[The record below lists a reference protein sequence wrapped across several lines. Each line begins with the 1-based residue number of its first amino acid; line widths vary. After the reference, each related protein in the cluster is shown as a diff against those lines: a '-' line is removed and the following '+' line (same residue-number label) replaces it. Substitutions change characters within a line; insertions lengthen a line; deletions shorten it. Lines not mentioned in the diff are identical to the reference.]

1 MPPVPHPKG
10 SGMAPVIETSKA
22 EIHADM
28 ICGNISMDEPL
39 HIQWTP
45 TAAFYLMTDRTARLL
60 DAKHKAPS
68 STVIISAPYPS
79 ANPKGGL
86 RHKKY
91 CKITKKIVSI
101 AVFKKDLIGGE
112 IQKGTLSCWL
122 KVPFS
127 VSNR

>member
-1 MPPVPHPKG
+1 
-10 SGMAPVIETSKA
+10 
-22 EIHADM
+22 
-28 ICGNISMDEPL
+28 MDEPL

-86 RHKKY
+86 RHKKH
-91 CKITKKIVSI
+91 CKITKKS
-101 AVFKKDLIGGE
+101 FPSPFLKKI
-112 IQKGTLSCWL
+112 
-122 KVPFS
+122 
-127 VSNR
+127 